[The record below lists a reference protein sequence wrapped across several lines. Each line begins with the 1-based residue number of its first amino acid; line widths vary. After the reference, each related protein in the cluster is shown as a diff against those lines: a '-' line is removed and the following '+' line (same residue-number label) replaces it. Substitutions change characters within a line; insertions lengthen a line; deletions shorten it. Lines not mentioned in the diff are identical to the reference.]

1 MKNDVGGAILGGA
14 ISNKN
19 LHLLLLLL
27 LLVLLRNHS
36 INFSVFLYLILFFK
50 HQLTSA

>member
-27 LLVLLRNHS
+27 LVLLRNHS
-36 INFSVFLYLILFFK
+36 INFSVFLYLILFFT